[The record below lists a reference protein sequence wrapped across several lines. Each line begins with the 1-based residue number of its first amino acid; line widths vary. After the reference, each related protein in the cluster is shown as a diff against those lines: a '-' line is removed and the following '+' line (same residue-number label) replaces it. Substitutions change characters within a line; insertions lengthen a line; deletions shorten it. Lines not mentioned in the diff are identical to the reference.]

1 MVNNFTADE
10 IGDIL
15 FARLVEPYQNV
26 TGINSWSVLVGLSNP
41 NTVGGL
47 TMVGGTN
54 SVFGVNTNLSLQSG
68 DKFIVINHVLT
79 VDTVISPT
87 EFTIVEPAP
96 FTVEN
101 IEFYLTPDPNNQ
113 FEMEFRWSQNPLD
126 SDGGQMS
133 ELRPLNIG
141 AGPRD
146 ILGLTFDGTKP
157 LWIDLK
163 FTVDRLSSLS
173 SLTLIS
179 TEFEVEQVDG
189 TIESCPQFC
198 TDCVDPYLANG
209 CANIVAECTDA
220 MWNPYNL
227 TKPSKIYSQIS
238 DISTEMW
245 GHTVKYFRVEPD
257 KRSSDV
263 ILMEYS
269 LYNVKEQGEFKIMVP
284 DNAMPE
290 QTFQYDIFGMG
301 FEDFEIHITKTQFE
315 SAFGP
320 NLSPISRDYLY
331 FPLMNRMYEVS
342 SVAFADEFN
351 MDMTYWRVLLKKYEE
366 RTSTLFNS
374 GDPSN
379 DAVLESELDD
389 LTTGIEEVFGEEI
402 QKEYQQTSKP
412 EQYQTVFTPVGDGI
426 RDRIHN
432 QLLIS
437 DKQIRNKWT
446 IISKNHY
453 DLSTI
458 KDLGIEALVYKRA
471 SKLSTNENLA
481 TTLWFRPNFT
491 SNTGQQTLITG
502 RVGNEGLEI
511 STNQTEIKIKVN
523 SDVQSYN
530 FDSPLENGT
539 WYGLVFNL
547 NNKYGSMT
555 TDLYRLDPMNNWQTA
570 NSTQETI
577 TNVFSQTHDYSL
589 PYNWNTTKQWSLM
602 PGKLEMTNIRLFSK
616 TIESEQHINIL
627 QQYVVRDNHLAKI
640 IDNAVPSI
648 QLRRYNQN
656 R

>member
-15 FARLVEPYQNV
+15 FAKLVEPYQNV
-26 TGINSWSVLVGLSNP
+26 TGINSWSILTGLSNP

-54 SVFGVNTNLSLQSG
+54 IIYGINTNLNLQPG
-68 DKFIVINHVLT
+68 HKIIVVNHVLT
-79 VDTVISPT
+79 VNTILSPT
-87 EFTIVEPAP
+87 EFTTEEPAP
-96 FTVEN
+96 FSAEN
-101 IEFYLTPDPNNQ
+101 IKFYLMPNPNNQ
-113 FEMEFRWSQNPLD
+113 FEMEFRWSQNSLT

-141 AGPRD
+141 VGPRD
-146 ILGLTFDGTKP
+146 ILGLNFDPGKP
-157 LWIDLK
+157 LWLDVKL
-163 FTVDRLSSLS
+163 TVDRLSSFS

-179 TEFEVEQVDG
+179 TEFEIQQEDG
-189 TIESCPQFC
+189 QIVSCPQFC
-198 TDCVDPYLANG
+198 TECVDPFLANG
-209 CANIVAECTDA
+209 CANIVAECTDD
-220 MWNPYNL
+220 MFNPYNL
-227 TKPSKIYSQIS
+227 SKPSKMYTQLS

-245 GHTVKYFRVEPD
+245 GHEVKYFRVEPD
-257 KRSSDV
+257 KRTSDV

-269 LYNVKEQGEFKIMVP
+269 LYNVKEQGQLKIMVP
-284 DNAMPE
+284 DNEMPS
-290 QTFQYDIFGMG
+290 QMFQYDIFGMG

-351 MDMTYWRVLLKKYEE
+351 MNMTYWKVMLKKYEE

-374 GDPSN
+374 GDVN
-379 DAVLESELDD
+379 TDEILEQELDD

-402 QKEYQQTSKP
+402 QKEYTQTTKP
-412 EQYQTVFTPVGDGI
+412 EQYQTVFTSVGDGI

-432 QLLIS
+432 QLLIT

-446 IISKNHY
+446 ILSKNCY

-458 KDLGIEALVYKRA
+458 KDKGIEALVYKRK
-471 SKLSTNENLA
+471 SKISTNEDLSI
-481 TTLWFRPNFT
+481 TMWFRPKFV
-491 SNTGQQTLITG
+491 SNNGTDILITG
-502 RVGNEGLEI
+502 KTGNDGLEL
-511 STNQTEIKIKVN
+511 SVNDASLNIKIN
-523 SDVQSYN
+523 GDTETYA
-530 FDSPLENGT
+530 FDSSLENDT

-570 NSTQETI
+570 NSNTKTI
-577 TNVFSQTHDYSL
+577 TSVLHKTKDFTL
-589 PYNWNTTKQWSLM
+589 PYSWDVAKQWSLM
-602 PGKLEMTNIRLFSK
+602 PGNLEITNIRLFSK
-616 TIESEQHINIL
+616 PIESEQHLNIL

-640 IDNAVPSI
+640 IDNAIPSI